1 MPASQEQQLVETVAV
16 PQHYQPATARERR
29 AQAIKRL
36 QLGAGGIAAMLLI
49 VGLANIIMDR
59 ARENADVA
67 EAVPKAAQS
76 EKAKASDPLADIGLM
91 PSPDP
96 SPEPEPSL
104 VPTEPV
110 LP

>member
-1 MPASQEQQLVETVAV
+1 MPATQQQQLVETVAV

-36 QLGAGGIAAMLLI
+36 QVGVGGIAAMLLI

-59 ARENADVA
+59 ARQNIDVA
-67 EAVPKAAQS
+67 DAVPKQ
-76 EKAKASDPLADIGLM
+76 EQPAKPKGGDPLAEIGLM

-96 SPEPEPSL
+96 VPSL
-104 VPTEPV
+104 APEEPV